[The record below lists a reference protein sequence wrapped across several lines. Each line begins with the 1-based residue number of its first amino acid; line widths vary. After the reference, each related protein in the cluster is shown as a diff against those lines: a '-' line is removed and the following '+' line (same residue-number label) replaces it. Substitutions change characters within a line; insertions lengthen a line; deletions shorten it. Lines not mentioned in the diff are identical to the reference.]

1 MQIVRGLESFPPD
14 SGPSAVA
21 LGAFDGIHLGHRA
34 ILGTAVTQARHD
46 KLRALACTFDRHP
59 MEVLQP
65 DRAPLPITTL
75 EERLELIAET
85 GIDTTVVIPFTPA
98 VAGIEAQT
106 FVRDVLV
113 GTLKAREIVV
123 GFNHRF
129 GRGARGDA
137 KLLEA
142 LAATLGFRAH
152 IVPALLVD
160 GVAVSSSEIRAALQ
174 RGDLP
179 DAARLLGRPYSI
191 RGEVVRGAGR
201 GRTLGFPT
209 ANVKTDR
216 PLGLPVG
223 VYVCRLAVGG
233 RQHQAVVNV
242 GFRPTFG
249 ETELAVEAHVLDFTG
264 DLYDERVTLTFVR
277 RLREERKFPSVDAL
291 REQIAL
297 DVAAARTAS

>member
-14 SGPSAVA
+14 AGPSAVA

-34 ILGTAVTQARHD
+34 ILGTAVAQARQSR
-46 KLRALACTFDRHP
+46 LGALVCTFDRHP

-65 DRAPLPITTL
+65 ERAPLPITTL
-75 EERLELIAET
+75 DERLELIAGT
-85 GIDTTVVIPFTPA
+85 GIDTTVVIPFTRE
-98 VAGIEAQT
+98 VAGIEAKA
-106 FVRDVLV
+106 FVQDVLI
-113 GTLKAREIVV
+113 GALKAHEIVV

-137 KLLEA
+137 RLLET
-142 LAATLGFRAH
+142 LAVPLGFRAH

-160 GVAVSSSEIRAALQ
+160 GVAVSSSEIRTALH

-179 DAARLLGRPYSI
+179 AAARLLGRPYSI

-209 ANVKTDR
+209 ANVKTER

-223 VYVCRLAVGG
+223 VYVCRLLVGT
-233 RQHQAVVNV
+233 REHQAVVNV

-249 ETELAVEAHVLDFTG
+249 ETELAVEAHVLDFAG
-264 DLYDERVTLTFVR
+264 NLYDEKVTLTFIR
-277 RLREERKFPSVDAL
+277 RLREERKFPSVEAL

-297 DVAAARTAS
+297 DVAAARAAS

>member
-1 MQIVRGLESFPPD
+1 MQIVRGLESSPPD
-14 SGPSAVA
+14 AGPSAVA

-34 ILGTAVTQARHD
+34 ILGTAVALARQG
-46 KLRALACTFDRHP
+46 KIRALACTFDRHP

-65 DRAPLPITTL
+65 DRAPMPITTL
-75 EERLELIAET
+75 EERLELIAGT

-98 VAGIEAQT
+98 VASVEAKA
-106 FVRDVLV
+106 FVQDVLI
-113 GTLKAREIVV
+113 GTLQAREIVV

-137 KLLEA
+137 QFLES
-142 LAATLGFRAH
+142 LAAPLGFRAH

-179 DAARLLGRPYSI
+179 KAERLLGRPYSI

-209 ANVKTDR
+209 ANVKTER

-223 VYVCRLAVGG
+223 VYVCRLLVGA

-242 GFRPTFG
+242 GYRPTFG
-249 ETELAVEAHVLDFTG
+249 ETDLSVEAHVLDFAG
-264 DLYDERVTLTFVR
+264 DLYDQRVTLTFLR

-291 REQIAL
+291 KEQIAL
-297 DVAAARTAS
+297 DVAAARAAS

>member
-1 MQIVRGLESFPPD
+1 MQIVRGLESSPPD
-14 SGPSAVA
+14 AGPSAVA

-34 ILGTAVTQARHD
+34 ILGTAVALARQG
-46 KLRALACTFDRHP
+46 KIRALACTFDRHP

-65 DRAPLPITTL
+65 DRAPMPITTL
-75 EERLELIAET
+75 EERLELIAGT

-98 VAGIEAQT
+98 VASIEAKA
-106 FVRDVLV
+106 FVQNVLI
-113 GTLKAREIVV
+113 GTLQAREIVV

-137 KLLEA
+137 QFLES
-142 LAATLGFRAH
+142 LAAPLGFRAH

-179 DAARLLGRPYSI
+179 NAERLLGRPYSI

-209 ANVKTDR
+209 ANVKTER

-223 VYVCRLAVGG
+223 VYVCRLLVGA
-233 RQHQAVVNV
+233 REHQAVVNV
-242 GFRPTFG
+242 GYRPTFG
-249 ETELAVEAHVLDFTG
+249 ETDLSVEAHVLDFAG
-264 DLYDERVTLTFVR
+264 DLYDQRVTLTFLR

-291 REQIAL
+291 KEQIAL
-297 DVAAARTAS
+297 DVAAARAGS

>member
-14 SGPSAVA
+14 AGSSAVA

-34 ILGTAVTQARHD
+34 ILGTAVTQARQGG
-46 KLRALACTFDRHP
+46 LRALVCTFDRHP

-75 EERLELIAET
+75 DERLELIAGT

-98 VAGIEAQT
+98 VAGIEAKA
-106 FVRDVLV
+106 FVQDVLI

-137 KLLEA
+137 QLLET
-142 LAATLGFRAH
+142 LAAPLGFRAH
-152 IVPALLVD
+152 IVPALMVD
-160 GVAVSSSEIRAALQ
+160 ALTVSSSEIRAALQ

-179 DAARLLGRPYSI
+179 GAARLLGRPYSI
-191 RGEVVRGAGR
+191 RGAVVRGAGR

-209 ANVKTDR
+209 ANVKTER

-223 VYVCRLAVGG
+223 VYVCRLATGA
-233 RQHQAVVNV
+233 QPHQAVVNV

-249 ETELAVEAHVLDFTG
+249 ETELAVEAHVLDFAG
-264 DLYDERVTLTFVR
+264 DLYDKQVTLTFIR
-277 RLREERKFPSVDAL
+277 RLREERKFPSVEAL
-291 REQIAL
+291 KEQIAL
-297 DVAAARTAS
+297 DVAAARAAS

>member
-14 SGPSAVA
+14 SAPSAVA

-85 GIDTTVVIPFTPA
+85 GIDTTMVIPFTPA

-223 VYVCRLAVGG
+223 VYVCRLTVGG

-264 DLYDERVTLTFVR
+264 DLYDERVTLIFVR